1 MNFMKLS
8 PMIAL
13 AATLV
18 ACGGANERDIDVR
31 LEAPVAR
38 ESKIALRPAL
48 DVSSLYDPAI
58 ADRLVIEE
66 IDLNIS
72 SVRLLGADA
81 RIPAGGFPLLTRPAV
96 LQAFD
101 GETPSLELPFPA
113 HFADQDDLAVYVR
126 IDQSEALM
134 NASVVIRG
142 RIYAQAVKGGLSSLT
157 ATENDDTAVDED
169 EDNGGAKKEDTVKGI
184 DPDGDPADP
193 CGIDPDGD
201 PADPICGRRRHLT
214 SRGEAQRSVPF
225 ELRGEDVADLV
236 SGVDENLSFDV
247 VIGIPAS
254 RWFTPEAMRAI
265 DAELRQE
272 AHQPND
278 KISGNKYDADR
289 VLIEARMEDRAEQA
303 KEMLEHEYFVA
314 EERPGIDALKVRRT
328 DRPR

>member
-1 MNFMKLS
+1 MSFMKLS
-8 PMIAL
+8 LLIAGI
-13 AATLV
+13 AATMV
-18 ACGGANERDIDVR
+18 ACGGTDRDIDAR

-38 ESKIALRPAL
+38 DSKVALRPAL
-48 DVSSLYDPAI
+48 DVSNLYDPAI
-58 ADRLVIEE
+58 ADRILIEE

-81 RIPAGGFPLLTRPAV
+81 RIPVGGFPLLTRPAV

-101 GETPSLELPFPA
+101 GESPSLELPFPSF
-113 HFADQDDLAVYVR
+113 FADQDDLAVYVR
-126 IDQSEALM
+126 VDQSEALM

-142 RIYAQAVKGGLSSLT
+142 RIYSQALKGGSANLT
-157 ATENDDTAVDED
+157 ATENDDTAIDED

-214 SRGEAQRSVPF
+214 SRGETSKSIPF

-236 SGVDENLSFDV
+236 SGVDADLSFDV
-247 VIGIPAS
+247 IIGIPAA

-265 DAELRQE
+265 DAELRE
-272 AHQPND
+272 TTREPSS
-278 KISGNKYDADR
+278 KINGNKYEAER
-289 VLIEARMEDRAEQA
+289 VVIEARMDDRAEQA

-314 EERPGIDALKVRRT
+314 EERPGIDALKIRRP
-328 DRPR
+328 DRTR